1 VRPLASDDLLRG
13 HFALLS
19 TLTTSPAVAP
29 SLYTSI
35 FEYLKS
41 IQGIYYVIVFVHKP
55 TDELVAAATL
65 FVERKLIHAGGI
77 AGHIEDVVVA
87 PQCRGTGIGLRLV
100 SGLKEL
106 GDLVGC
112 YKTILDCREDRVGKY
127 LARCFRVRADE
138 KDSTRNADLSEEE
151 SKWLITPPTSI
162 NHLLLPLP
170 SPPSILQAH
179 SAHRVQIL
187 LSQN

>member
-1 VRPLASDDLLRG
+1 M
-13 HFALLS
+13 
-19 TLTTSPAVAP
+19 
-29 SLYTSI
+29 

-41 IQGIYYVIVFVHKP
+41 IQGIYYVVVFVHKS

-65 FVERKLIHAGGI
+65 FVERKHIHAGGI

-112 YKTILDCREDRVGKY
+112 YKTILDCREDRVGK
-127 LARCFRVRADE
+127 
-138 KDSTRNADLSEEE
+138 
-151 SKWLITPPTSI
+151 
-162 NHLLLPLP
+162 
-170 SPPSILQAH
+170 
-179 SAHRVQIL
+179 
-187 LSQN
+187 

>member
-127 LARCFRVRADE
+127 LARCFGVRADE
-138 KDSTRNADLSEEE
+138 KDSMRNADLSEEE
-151 SKWLITPPTSI
+151 SRWLITLPTSI
-162 NHLLLPLP
+162 NHLLLHLPPL
-170 SPPSILQAH
+170 PSILQAH

>member
-29 SLYTSI
+29 SLYTSL

-41 IQGIYYVIVFVHKP
+41 IQGIYYVVVFVHKP

-65 FVERKLIHAGGI
+65 FVERKHIHAGGI

-87 PQCRGTGIGLRLV
+87 PQCRGTGIGMRLV
-100 SGLKEL
+100 RGLKEL
-106 GDLVGC
+106 GEMVGC
-112 YKTILDCREDRVGKY
+112 YKTILDCREDRVGK
-127 LARCFRVRADE
+127 
-138 KDSTRNADLSEEE
+138 S
-151 SKWLITPPTSI
+151 
-162 NHLLLPLP
+162 LL
-170 SPPSILQAH
+170 
-179 SAHRVQIL
+179 V
-187 LSQN
+187 